1 MVSRND
7 IVIYNQK
14 EYVVLWVYPN
24 GYLEIRDT
32 QNERIIE
39 VVNMKNVSTSTIK
52 GPSC

>member
-14 EYVVLWVYPN
+14 EYVVLWVYSN

-32 QNERIIE
+32 QNERTIK
-39 VVNMKNVSTSTIK
+39 VVDIKNINTSTTK
-52 GPSC
+52 DPSC

>member
-14 EYVVLWVYPN
+14 EYIVLWVYSN

-32 QNERIIE
+32 QNERNIN
-39 VVNMKNVSTSTIK
+39 VVDIKNISTVITK
-52 GPSC
+52 DPSC